1 MCARL
6 PARPTTGSTL
16 RWNETRCASDL
27 SITGKL
33 LGYTLIILYG
43 ASRSTMHRTVSPPDG
58 EPRVVW
64 AVPGRAT
71 ARPQPPHRMIVYGST
86 RPRLSPVSPST
97 QFGNRVAHD
106 VLTSYA
112 RARTRGFVSTFRVR
126 CLMFLRDPA
135 RDARTDAVAQ
145 RHSSC
150 DATNP
155 AELGGGESSTSS
167 RYTLGRHRP

>member
-1 MCARL
+1 
-6 PARPTTGSTL
+6 
-16 RWNETRCASDL
+16 
-27 SITGKL
+27 
-33 LGYTLIILYG
+33 
-43 ASRSTMHRTVSPPDG
+43 MHRTVSPPDG

-126 CLMFLRDPA
+126 CFSETRLETQHA
-135 RDARTDAVAQ
+135 RRRNDIAVATPQ
-145 RHSSC
+145 TQPS
-150 DATNP
+150 
-155 AELGGGESSTSS
+155 
-167 RYTLGRHRP
+167 